1 MDKRYDHKRI
11 GQLFLPYNLENS
23 KKEGTQ
29 LVVMDEEDQAGIEG
43 WEQ

>member
-1 MDKRYDHKRI
+1 MITKEWDSFSCLITWKI
-11 GQLFLPYNLENS
+11 P

-29 LVVMDEEDQAGIEG
+29 LVVMDEEDQVGIEG

>member
-1 MDKRYDHKRI
+1 MITKEEDSFSCLLTWKI
-11 GQLFLPYNLENS
+11 P

-29 LVVMDEEDQAGIEG
+29 LVVMDEENQAGIEG